1 MTNGTAPP
9 PEGPR
14 GPGTTIRVSTVV
26 RDGGVPPL
34 TRPSMPAA
42 ASWFLGQETLPRH
55 QTVKLFGDDFRDFLE
70 VLIPQV
76 EQLAASRGRDDV
88 PAMVARAGIG
98 EARRRLRLAEQPGL
112 RGEVERV
119 KRLARS
125 VLALRAHHDA
135 LTGFWSCLVCDQTI
149 ETAAD
154 AMPHARVGP
163 TRGNGRPGPIHRSC
177 VDAVRRDHR

>member
-1 MTNGTAPP
+1 M
-9 PEGPR
+9 
-14 GPGTTIRVSTVV
+14 TIRVYTVA
-26 RDGGVPPL
+26 RDGRVTGDRGTRTVPCGARSL
-34 TRPSMPAA
+34 SKPSMPAA

-55 QTVKLFGDDFRDFLE
+55 QTVKVFGDDFRDFLE
-70 VLIPQV
+70 ALIPQV
-76 EQLAASRGRDDV
+76 EQLAASRGEDDV

-119 KRLARS
+119 NRLARS

-135 LTGFWSCLVCDQTI
+135 LTGFWMCLVCDQAI

-154 AMPHARVGP
+154 AMPYARIGP
-163 TRGNGRPGPIHRSC
+163 TGGNGRPGHIHRTC
-177 VDAVRRDHR
+177 VDAVRCDLR